1 MNKELNIIQSEFERH
16 LDTDNR
22 KSHFVDKEAC
32 DQTHEFH
39 KFSCGNKR
47 TLKGK
52 LSKNEQ
58 NIKLLIFDFC
68 FKR

>member
-1 MNKELNIIQSEFERH
+1 MDKELNIIQSEFEQD
-16 LDTDNR
+16 LDNDIE
-22 KSHFVDKEAC
+22 KSYYIDKETC

-58 NIKLLIFDFC
+58 IIKFTNL
-68 FKR
+68 